1 MHDVGVTPFGHH
13 PHSPAAM
20 TLYQIKC
27 ESRWDPGRN
36 LPDESGIGKRR
47 GPLIPPDGGGIPSLL
62 QSFWVAQSHDE
73 FGAGINCSLKW
84 GVPPSPLIP

>member
-1 MHDVGVTPFGHH
+1 MAIH
-13 PHSPAAM
+13 PHPHAM

-47 GPLIPPDGGGIPSLL
+47 GPLILPDEERGGGIHSIATAVILGGASNPMMSLGL
-62 QSFWVAQSHDE
+62 
-73 FGAGINCSLKW
+73 G
-84 GVPPSPLIP
+84 LIAV